1 MLGSREPVA
10 RQPVIQQCTSVP
22 EDVTSVQCS
31 SVLLCV
37 VCYNFVS
44 GATDLALF
52 THVPIYI
59 PEYVSSC
66 FRIGEFLPIGE
77 CLVLSRV
84 GTGSKRTGL
93 GFIRRRIG
101 IFLKEIV

>member
-10 RQPVIQQCTSVP
+10 RQPVIQQCTRVRGC
-22 EDVTSVQCS
+22 DQCSVQFS
-31 SVLLCV
+31 ALSVQCV

-77 CLVLSRV
+77 CLVKS
-84 GTGSKRTGL
+84 GNW
-93 GFIRRRIG
+93 F
-101 IFLKEIV
+101 

>member
-77 CLVLSRV
+77 SCQEWELVLRELV
-84 GTGSKRTGL
+84 WVL
-93 GFIRRRIG
+93 
-101 IFLKEIV
+101 LDVV